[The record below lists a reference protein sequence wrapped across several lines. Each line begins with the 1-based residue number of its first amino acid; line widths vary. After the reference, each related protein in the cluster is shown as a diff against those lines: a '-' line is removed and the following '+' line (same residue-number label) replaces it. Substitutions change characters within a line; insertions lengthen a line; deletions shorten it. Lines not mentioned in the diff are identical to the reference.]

1 MTMPFIAIGTSLGG
15 SAALQKLLPALPR
28 DWMAVVTLVF
38 HRAQDA
44 GDTLDRFLRR
54 YSPLPVEEA
63 RDKTPIAP
71 GHLYYAPSDYHLMVE
86 ENHFALSTE
95 AAVSYARPSIDVL
108 FQTAAEVYG
117 ERVAGVVLSGS
128 GHDGAAGLA
137 AIKERGGLTVVQSLE
152 SAEST
157 YMPNAAI
164 ATGKVDKILPVEEI
178 VPFLLKWHK

>member
-1 MTMPFIAIGTSLGG
+1 MQL
-15 SAALQKLLPALPR
+15 LLPTLPR
-28 DWMAVVTLVF
+28 DWEAAVTLVF

-44 GDTLDRFLRR
+44 GDTLERFLRK

-63 RDKTPIAP
+63 RDKTPIVP
-71 GHLYYAPSDYHLMVE
+71 GRLYYAPSDYHLLVE

-108 FQTAAEVYG
+108 FESAADMYG
-117 ERVAGVVLSGS
+117 EHAACVVLSGS

-137 AIKERGGLTVVQSLE
+137 AIKERGGLTLVQSPE
-152 SAEST
+152 TAESS

-178 VPFLLKWHK
+178 VPFLQKWHK

>member
-1 MTMPFIAIGTSLGG
+1 MQFIAIGTSLGG
-15 SAALQKLLPALPR
+15 TSALQVLLPTIPR
-28 DWMAVVTLVF
+28 DWAVAVALVF
-38 HRAQDA
+38 HRGQGA
-44 GDTLDRFLRR
+44 GDMLELFLRK

-63 RDKTPIAP
+63 QDKTPIMP
-71 GHLYYAPSDYHLMVE
+71 GRLYYAPSGYHLLVE

-108 FQTAAEVYG
+108 FESAAEAYG
-117 ERVAGVVLSGS
+117 DQTVGVLLSGS

-137 AIKERGGLTVVQSLE
+137 AIKQHGGLTLVQSPQ
-152 SAEST
+152 SAESS

-178 VPFLLKWHK
+178 VPFLRKWHR